1 MQMANLAQQD
11 LELENMLPGW
21 RDNLRAIP
29 NDSVCCALF
38 RAVQRTK
45 QVDETMHNKS
55 QIASFSDTII
65 RYTGPELT
73 QFDCNVFMAI
83 LYLLRTQKSN
93 RRIETSLYHI
103 VVHLL
108 GLSKNSKIYNE
119 VKNAAERMRASAIHI
134 EKTGANGKKMFWTG
148 GLIDEFAYDENT
160 DKLVILVSPR
170 IAKLFEPGRFTTVD
184 QSVRRSLSRYSLSM
198 WLQLYLCSHRKPFP
212 VKVETLRDLSGHSGM
227 PLYRFRTLLARSV
240 KKLVESYEKHGVQ
253 CEYALDKNK
262 LYFQFKERIEA
273 LADDDDPQ
281 S

>member
-1 MQMANLAQQD
+1 MASPAQQD
-11 LELENMLPGW
+11 LDLENVMPGW
-21 RDNLRAIP
+21 RDDLRAIP
-29 NDSVCCALF
+29 NDFVRCALF

-83 LYLLRTQKSN
+83 LHLLRAQKSN

-108 GLSKNSKIYNE
+108 GLSRNAKIYNE
-119 VKNAAERMRASAIHI
+119 VKNSAERMRASAIHI

-160 DKLVILVSPR
+160 DKLVILVSSR

-184 QSVRRSLSRYSLSM
+184 HTVRRSLSRHSLSM
-198 WLQLYLCSHRKPFP
+198 WLQLYLCSHRRPYPIKI
-212 VKVETLRDLSGHSGM
+212 ETLRNLSGHSEM
-227 PLYRFRTLLARSV
+227 PMFRFRALLSRSV
-240 KKLVESYEKHGVQ
+240 EKLVESYEKHGVE

-262 LYFQFKERIEA
+262 LFFQFNEGVEA
-273 LADDDDPQ
+273 LPGDDDLR
-281 S
+281 